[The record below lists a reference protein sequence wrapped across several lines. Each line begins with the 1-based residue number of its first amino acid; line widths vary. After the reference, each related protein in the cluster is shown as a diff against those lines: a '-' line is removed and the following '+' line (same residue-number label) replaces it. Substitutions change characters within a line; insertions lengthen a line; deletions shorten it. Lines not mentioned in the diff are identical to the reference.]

1 MSVHWGGRSL
11 HYLCC
16 LHPIPNT
23 KYLSNFN
30 MSASIARA
38 TVRAVSRRKILATRA
53 ALTLVSAQC
62 MYNRIKKPNKHLVL
76 KYSRSHTWQ
85 KPLTL
90 VVARLSH
97 LINNSVIIDSLV
109 HSDTSRWRFKY
120 NSRLDLTF
128 IVVVLF
134 KLTLRSVF
142 MGRLAVSRYL
152 GSRIKCVCTTASE
165 PYNVRLNVNVPYKY
179 NFGRI

>member
-1 MSVHWGGRSL
+1 
-11 HYLCC
+11 
-16 LHPIPNT
+16 
-23 KYLSNFN
+23 

-76 KYSRSHTWQ
+76 KYSRSHNVTWQ

-97 LINNSVIIDSLV
+97 LINNSVVIDSLV

-152 GSRIKCVCTTASE
+152 GSRIKCVCNVTTASE
-165 PYNVRLNVNVPYKY
+165 PYSIRLNVNVTSMCLT
-179 NFGRI
+179 NIILGVFNISRCLGWSLGSRI